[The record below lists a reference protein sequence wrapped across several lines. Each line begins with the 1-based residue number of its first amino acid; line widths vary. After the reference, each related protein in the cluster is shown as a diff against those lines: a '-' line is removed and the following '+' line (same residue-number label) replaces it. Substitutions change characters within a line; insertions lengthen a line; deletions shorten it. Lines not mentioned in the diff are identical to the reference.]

1 MRIALPPATYAH
13 EKEKIDK
20 RWPAAVRYIQDNK
33 LNEFFD
39 GDAGDIGI
47 VMQGG
52 MYNTALRALEEVS
65 PWVQVVGGAASAA
78 AGPGGNRLLLHAA

>member
-1 MRIALPPATYAH
+1 MRFIEQH
-13 EKEKIDK
+13 
-20 RWPAAVRYIQDNK
+20 K

-52 MYNTALRALEEVS
+52 MYNTALRALEMLGLADVFGE
-65 PWVQVVGGAASAA
+65 AASRSTCSTS
-78 AGPGGNRLLLHAA
+78 PIR